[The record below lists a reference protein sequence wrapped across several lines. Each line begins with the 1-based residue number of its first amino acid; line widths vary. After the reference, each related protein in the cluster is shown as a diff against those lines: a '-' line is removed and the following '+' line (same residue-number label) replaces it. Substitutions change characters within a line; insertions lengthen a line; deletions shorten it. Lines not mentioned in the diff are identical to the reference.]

1 MEILLVIAN
10 DFGDRAGAF
19 PKQGSGVS
27 IQRMREKLST
37 TQCMDVFVTA
47 LEGQNFSPKTVR
59 AYHDDLSQ
67 FLQWLESIRIDWDN
81 PRRLD
86 KTDVEAFLHHL
97 SDRHLTGVSRARKLA
112 AIRKFL
118 AFLHE
123 NGILQTNP
131 AATVK
136 GARREEKEPGILYK
150 EQYKALLY
158 EASDDPRDYAIIMTF
173 LQTGIRLSELATLKL
188 EHVDFENRLLTV
200 SQGKGRRDR
209 QIPLVEEEVKALRNY
224 LRYRATEI
232 ILDDDTLFLA
242 KNGTSLNVSSVKAI
256 VAKYVKKA
264 GIRKKVSVHTLRHT
278 FGAHKADKHMSIAT
292 LQALMGHK
300 KKETTLKYIHLART
314 NLRKEMVE
322 TAL

>member
-1 MEILLVIAN
+1 
-10 DFGDRAGAF
+10 
-19 PKQGSGVS
+19 
-27 IQRMREKLST
+27 MREEVSV
-37 TQCMDVFVTA
+37 TQSLDVFLKA
-47 LEGQNFSPKTVR
+47 LAGRNFSPKTIR
-59 AYHDDLSQ
+59 AYGDDLAQ
-67 FLQWLESIRIDWDN
+67 FIAWLRTVRIDFDL

-86 KTDVEAFLHHL
+86 RQDLEAFLHHL
-97 SDRHLTGVSRARKLA
+97 SGLGLTGVSRARKLA
-112 AIRKFL
+112 AIRKFF

-123 NGILQTNP
+123 NGILRTNP

-136 GARREEKEPGILYK
+136 GARREEKEPAILYK

-158 EASDDPRDYAIIMTF
+158 EASEDPRDYAIIMTF
-173 LQTGIRLSELATLKL
+173 LQTGIRLSELATLRL
-188 EHVDFENRLLTV
+188 EDIDLENRLLTV
-200 SQGKGRRDR
+200 RQGKGRRDR
-209 QIPLVEEEVKALRNY
+209 QISLVDEELKALCNY
-224 LRYRATEI
+224 LRHRATEL
-232 ILDDDTLFLA
+232 ILDDETLFLA

-264 GIRKKVSVHTLRHT
+264 GIRKRVSVHTLRHT

-314 NLRKEMVE
+314 NLRKEMAE